1 MDYKDFLSGQTRNN
15 FWSMAKRD
23 LIDLVLSRFVQP
35 EFEGRNPPLILNVGA
50 GIGDDLCVLNG
61 HGKVTVVDIDEKAL
75 EIIPS
80 SSCHEKRVA
89 DIVNLP
95 YTNDS
100 FDVVTCFDVFEHV
113 EDDVRAFHEV
123 HRVLKPGGLLVFTV
137 PAFQILFS
145 GHDRVLKH
153 ARRYDRRML
162 LTRLD
167 QFSIV
172 FLSYWNC
179 ILFIPVAI
187 RRILSK
193 SSPSREDVV
202 TFSRSMN
209 IILFHLLHLENKF
222 LENRVQLPFGLSLI
236 GICTKFEH
244 SG

>member
-1 MDYKDFLSGQTRNN
+1 MDYRDFLSGQTSNN

-23 LIDLVLSRFVQP
+23 LIDHVLSHFVQP
-35 EFEGRNPPLILNVGA
+35 AFENRKLPLILNVGA
-50 GIGDDLCVLNG
+50 GIGDDLCILNS
-61 HGKVTVVDIDEKAL
+61 HGLVTVVDIDEKAL
-75 EIIPS
+75 NIIPS

-89 DIVNLP
+89 DILDLP
-95 YTNDS
+95 YMNGS

-113 EDDVRAFHEV
+113 KNDIRAFHEV

-137 PAFQILFS
+137 PAFQTLFS

-153 ARRYDRRML
+153 ARRYNRRTL

-179 ILFIPVAI
+179 VLFLPVAA

-193 SSPSREDVV
+193 SAPSREDIV
-202 TFSRSMN
+202 TFSRSTN
-209 IILFHLLHLENKF
+209 IILFHLLHLENLL
-222 LENRVQLPFGLSLI
+222 LEKRVQLPFGLSLV
-236 GICTKFEH
+236 GICKKFEIL
-244 SG
+244 G